1 MLSYVIFLCNILISI
16 TNLFPQARSD
26 FHVFVL
32 INYGHN
38 KMSMIKRERMALLF
52 LSVILETLVNPS
64 QQMSVYS
71 ASAAIVH
78 SKSQLIS
85 ISKINRIS

>member
-1 MLSYVIFLCNILISI
+1 MLSIVLCNILISI

-26 FHVFVL
+26 VHVFVL

-38 KMSMIKRERMALLF
+38 KMSLIKRERMALLF

-71 ASAAIVH
+71 ASVAIVH

-85 ISKINRIS
+85 ISKINRIL

>member
-1 MLSYVIFLCNILISI
+1 MLSIVLCNILISI

-26 FHVFVL
+26 VHVFVL
-32 INYGHN
+32 INYGHS
-38 KMSMIKRERMALLF
+38 KMSLIKRERMALLF

-71 ASAAIVH
+71 ASIAIVH

-85 ISKINRIS
+85 ISKINRIL

>member
-1 MLSYVIFLCNILISI
+1 MLSYVIFLCYILISI
-16 TNLFPQARSD
+16 KNLFPQARSD

-38 KMSMIKRERMALLF
+38 KMSMIKRERMALFF

-71 ASAAIVH
+71 ASVAIVH